1 MNRSRQSY
9 RARDIC
15 AVRGTLS
22 TIWEHLRRVCF
33 ESDCATLH
41 WFRWIT
47 SLDEKLVKTRD
58 SGEEKVCC
66 CCHAAAAGDDT
77 ICEAHL
83 HLFFVMPSSSISFS
97 FELSMLASIAWASSM
112 IIDICAEINYLS
124 TAAIDSG
131 GRTTTKR
138 REKFYQK

>member
-97 FELSMLASIAWASSM
+97 FELSMLASIACLPAPAAREL
-112 IIDICAEINYLS
+112 DDNRYL
-124 TAAIDSG
+124 
-131 GRTTTKR
+131 R
-138 REKFYQK
+138 RNQLFVYCSY